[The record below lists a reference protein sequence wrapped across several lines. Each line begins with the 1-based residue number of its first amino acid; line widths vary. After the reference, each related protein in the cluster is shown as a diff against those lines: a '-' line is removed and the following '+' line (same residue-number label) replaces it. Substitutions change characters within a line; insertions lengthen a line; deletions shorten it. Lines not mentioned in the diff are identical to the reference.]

1 MVNIETKC
9 HKNSGLGNLPVTFG
23 GYFFVEYVE
32 AGSLYNRDALVS
44 GPL

>member
-9 HKNSGLGNLPVTFG
+9 RKNSGLGTSPVTFD

-32 AGSLYNRDALVS
+32 ASSPYNLDALVS